1 MNYYYI
7 ISFLQLMLFI
17 TALLLLDISHQYICI
32 HNMKKKKTTLHLN
45 MPQNAYINQAFLAL
59 GIDCL
64 ISQEKFCSLSHII
77 YPLLIIFYSAPSLRW
92 LNTVLQAV
100 SGRAS
105 FKFDKQTWRRKRQ
118 WYRGDDFSKSTH

>member
-1 MNYYYI
+1 
-7 ISFLQLMLFI
+7 
-17 TALLLLDISHQYICI
+17 
-32 HNMKKKKTTLHLN
+32 MKKKKTTLHLN

-100 SGRAS
+100 SGSAC
-105 FKFDKQTWRRKRQ
+105 FKFDEQTWRRKRQ
-118 WYRGDDFSKSTH
+118 WYRGDDFSKSTN